1 MEFFVVMRYLTA
13 CIGVILIAC
22 LFSFAVDRDDDFAM
36 LSGPYLGQEPP
47 GDAPVVFAPGIVSTG
62 KEHSAAMFTP
72 DGKEIWFGRLLPNVI
87 WFMKITDGSWTDPQI
102 APFSDSVTNSL
113 YPVLAPDGNQIFFS
127 SKRSLDD
134 PARKLPGGDFH
145 IWVARRT
152 GDQWSEPVHLDENVN
167 FGHRQSCGSI
177 AANGDLYFASSDNKG
192 SVNLYYSALINGDYS
207 DTLALDELNSPTPDH
222 SPFIAL
228 DGSYV
233 IFSSF
238 RGGLGRS
245 DLFISFR
252 EHDNSW
258 SKPVNMGP
266 DVNSKYKDEYP
277 FVTPDGKY
285 LFFNSNRPSSFNPEP
300 IAEGPGNIYWVTT
313 SVIEELRKIVLNGN

>member
-1 MEFFVVMRYLTA
+1 MKKHCA
-13 CIGVILIAC
+13 IGVTVLAFSLLI
-22 LFSFAVDRDDDFAM
+22 SFAGAQENDNPV
-36 LSGPYLGQEPP
+36 LKGPYLGQEPP
-47 GDAPVVFAPGIVSTG
+47 GDTPVVFAPGVVSTG

-72 DGKEIWFGRLLPNVI
+72 GGKEIWFGRLFPNVI

-192 SVNLYYSALINGDYS
+192 SVNLYYSALINGDYG

-285 LFFNSNRPSSFNPEP
+285 LFFNSNRPSSLNSNAIED
-300 IAEGPGNIYWVTT
+300 GPGNIYWI
-313 SVIEELRKIVLNGN
+313 SSGIIDRLRPDN